1 LVARGDKAIK
11 PLEKA
16 LDWIIF
22 AALLSLIAAALFPS
36 VSLALFGLSL
46 VLAVAVPWVVSVLVI
61 QLEQP
66 AGDAAF
72 HLMGSIANGV
82 LLHLGHHCSIVAG
95 G

>member
-1 LVARGDKAIK
+1 MITPSFSRFPATSVTVVRR
-11 PLEKA
+11 
-16 LDWIIF
+16 
-22 AALLSLIAAALFPS
+22 IAS
-36 VSLALFGLSL
+36 ICD
-46 VLAVAVPWVVSVLVI
+46 VVHKQDFIVTTAVI

-82 LLHLGHHCSIVAG
+82 LLYLRHHASVVAG